1 MHAQRIRRR
10 TGFSVYTYVPPYLTA
25 SRTGMRMKGGLKRT
39 AFYPIISQFA
49 TDYRL
54 HNTYL
59 KPEQITDPLEE
70 YWAMR
75 TVAGLWD
82 VTGEEAVE
90 VSGPDA
96 TEVMNELVP
105 RDVCKLKDE
114 SCLYCVMC
122 YDYGGIIEDA
132 VLMRF
137 NAEKFWWVGGP
148 APTEQW
154 IYSKSIGKN
163 VQVRSYLDE
172 KHVASIQGPK
182 SREILQRVCDAD
194 LSRVPFYGMLA
205 ETQICDIPVTISRTG
220 FTAELGYDI
229 YVDIPNAESLFRG
242 LWEAGKAD
250 GLQLC
255 GSRALGIRR
264 VEAAILNV
272 GQDFDWTTTP
282 YEINLG
288 WMVELG
294 KPSFCGKEALTRL
307 KSEQPAKRLVGL
319 KLEMDEAASQGDPII
334 WEDQPAGV
342 ITSAT
347 LSPSLEGASIAM
359 AMVKTAVAEIGIRLK
374 VKSARGSV
382 HATVVPMPFF
392 DPERKIPK
400 A

>member
-1 MHAQRIRRR
+1 
-10 TGFSVYTYVPPYLTA
+10 
-25 SRTGMRMKGGLKRT
+25 MKGGLKRT
-39 AFYPIISQFA
+39 AFYPVISQFA
-49 TDYRL
+49 TEYKL

-59 KPEQITDPLEE
+59 KPEQITDALEE

-75 TVAGLWD
+75 QVAGLWD
-82 VTGEEAVE
+82 VTGEEAIE

-96 TEVMNELVP
+96 LQVMNELVP
-105 RDVCKLKDE
+105 RDLRKLEDE

-122 YDYGGIIEDA
+122 YEYGGIIEDA

-194 LSRVPFYGMLA
+194 LSGVPFYGMVA
-205 ETQICDIPVTISRTG
+205 ETRVCGVPATISRTG

-229 YVDIPNAESLFRG
+229 YVDVPYAETFFSD
-242 LWEAGKAD
+242 LWEAGRTD
-250 GLQLC
+250 GLHLC

-264 VEAAILNV
+264 IEAAILNV

-288 WMVELG
+288 WMVDLK
-294 KPSFCGKEALTRL
+294 KPSFSGKEALARL
-307 KSEQPAKRLVGL
+307 KQEQPVRRLVGL
-319 KLEMDEAASQGDPII
+319 KLETDEAPSQGDPVI
-334 WEDQPAGV
+334 WENQTVGV

-359 AMVKTAVAEIGIRLK
+359 AMVKTAASEIGTR
-374 VKSARGSV
+374 VTVNSV
-382 HATVVPMPFF
+382 GHTAHATVVRMPFF
-392 DPERKIPK
+392 DPERKLSKP
-400 A
+400 